1 MWPFFC
7 RSYSPCSLLC
17 CVQSS
22 TFIDAY
28 LFSSWGSWRPSIMS
42 SRHSSMSSSK
52 YECSEAKTFKGAY
65 CRVGSH
71 HGMSDGLGVNSPR
84 SSHHRCDEGLL
95 WAPHPCIDPSFDTCM
110 QDLHIYSTISLSQV
124 SCPLLSSP
132 IPSHPILSH
141 PVLSRPIPSRPVPW
155 TCFLSL
161 LATIGW
167 PLCANFQW

>member
-1 MWPFFC
+1 MC
-7 RSYSPCSLLC
+7 RAPPSLMP
-17 CVQSS
+17 
-22 TFIDAY
+22 T
-28 LFSSWGSWRPSIMS
+28 S
-42 SRHSSMSSSK
+42 SRLWALGGQASCLPGTAPCPVPNHQMYK
-52 YECSEAKTFKGAY
+52 CSEAKTFKGAY

-132 IPSHPILSH
+132 IPSRP
-141 PVLSRPIPSRPVPW
+141 PVSR
-155 TCFLSL
+155 CCCLSL
-161 LATIGW
+161 GLKFCMYCS
-167 PLCANFQW
+167 L